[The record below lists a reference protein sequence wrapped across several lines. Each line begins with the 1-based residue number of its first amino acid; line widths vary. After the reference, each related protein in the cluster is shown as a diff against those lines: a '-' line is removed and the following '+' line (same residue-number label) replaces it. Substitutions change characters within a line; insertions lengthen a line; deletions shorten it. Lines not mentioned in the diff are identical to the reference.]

1 VEAIMTAW
9 NVIGGTALMVVGA
22 ALAIGGTFRGVA
34 GSRARQRDLSRTLS
48 LIHGLR
54 VAILGLCFAGAGA
67 GLVWSIDGLVTLAAI
82 IALQE
87 LRETTFLIDTVA
99 AQVRGEE
106 AVHWFGM
113 ARNPPPMRLELPRF
127 QIPDSRFQT

>member
-1 VEAIMTAW
+1 MMTSFEL
-9 NVIGGTALMVVGA
+9 IGGTALIGIGA
-22 ALAIGGTFRGVA
+22 ALAIGGTWRGVA
-34 GSRARQRDLSRTLS
+34 GSTTRQRDLSRTLS

-54 VAILGLCFAGAGA
+54 VAILGLCVAGAGA
-67 GLVWSIDGLVTLAAI
+67 GLVWSIDGLVTLCAI

-113 ARNPPPMRLELPRF
+113 ARVPPPMRLQLPRF
-127 QIPDSRFQT
+127 QIPDSKFHT